1 MAFDSSLRTAGDR
14 IENAVDTWARPFK
27 PHLPSISRFL
37 IVVTFYEDAL
47 RIIAQWNIQL
57 GYLSERCHLPRV
69 LTGIYL
75 VLNVAVK

>member
-14 IENAVDTWARPFK
+14 IEIAIDTWARPIK

-57 GYLSERCHLPRV
+57 AYLSERCHLPQV

-75 VLNVAVK
+75 ALNVAVK